1 MLLEIILLKE
11 LLSTPLSGTSG
22 KFTFFGKP
30 KETVIVL
37 PVEPKQPAVV
47 GKSFAESLTAL
58 TYPEGW
64 DAQNVVVNLD
74 PAQVEIYKESERVKK
89 ALRGL

>member
-1 MLLEIILLKE
+1 MLLELILLSE
-11 LLSTPLSGTSG
+11 LLQTPSG
-22 KFTFFGKP
+22 KFTIFGRNNA

-37 PVEPKQPAVV
+37 PVEPPAPKGVEV
-47 GKSFAESLTAL
+47 GAALIAL

-64 DAQNVVVNLD
+64 DAQNVVVKLD

>member
-11 LLSTPLSGTSG
+11 LLTTPLSGTSG
-22 KFTFFGKP
+22 IT

-47 GKSFAESLTAL
+47 GKSFAESLRDL

-64 DAQNVVVNLD
+64 DAQNVIVNLD

>member
-1 MLLEIILLKE
+1 MLLELILLSE
-11 LLSTPLSGTSG
+11 LLKTPSG
-22 KFTFFGKP
+22 KFTVFGRKP

-37 PVEPKQPAVV
+37 PVEPPAPKGVEV
-47 GKSFAESLTAL
+47 GAALRAL

-64 DAQNVVVNLD
+64 DAQNVVVKLA
-74 PAQVEIYKESERVKK
+74 PEQIAIYQESERVKK

>member
-1 MLLEIILLKE
+1 MLLEIILLSE
-11 LLSTPLSGTSG
+11 LLQTPSG
-22 KFTFFGKP
+22 KFTIFGKP
-30 KETVIVL
+30 AKETVIVL
-37 PVEPKQPAVV
+37 PVEPPAPKVEV
-47 GKSFAESLTAL
+47 GAALRAL

-64 DAQNVVVNLD
+64 DAQNVIVKLD

>member
-1 MLLEIILLKE
+1 MILEFILLSE
-11 LLSTPLSGTSG
+11 LMETPSG
-22 KFTFFGKP
+22 KFTIFGRP
-30 KETVIVL
+30 AKETSIVL

-64 DAQNVVVNLD
+64 DSQNVVVNLD

>member
-1 MLLEIILLKE
+1 MILEFILLSE
-11 LLSTPLSGTSG
+11 LMKTPSG
-22 KFTFFGKP
+22 KFTVFGRKP

-37 PVEPKQPAVV
+37 PVEPPAPKGVEV
-47 GKSFAESLTAL
+47 GAALRAL

-64 DAQNVVVNLD
+64 DAQNVVVKLD
-74 PAQVEIYKESERVKK
+74 PAQVKIYQESERVKK

>member
-1 MLLEIILLKE
+1 MLLELILLSE
-11 LLSTPLSGTSG
+11 LLQTPSG
-22 KFTFFGKP
+22 KFTIFGRDKA

-37 PVEPKQPAVV
+37 PVEPPAPKGVEV
-47 GKSFAESLTAL
+47 GAALIAL

-64 DAQNVVVNLD
+64 DAQKVHIPLA
-74 PAQVEIYKESERVKK
+74 PEQIAIYKESERVKK

>member
-37 PVEPKQPAVV
+37 PVEPAVV
-47 GKSFAESLTAL
+47 VKDFGSQLTD
-58 TYPEGW
+58 YPEGW

>member
-1 MLLEIILLKE
+1 MLLELILLSE
-11 LLSTPLSGTSG
+11 LLKTPSG
-22 KFTFFGKP
+22 KFTSFFGRDTEKV
-30 KETVIVL
+30 TSIVL
-37 PVEPKQPAVV
+37 PVEPPAPKGVEV
-47 GKSFAESLTAL
+47 GAALIAL

-64 DAQNVVVNLD
+64 DAQNVTVKLD

>member
-1 MLLEIILLKE
+1 MLLEIILLSE
-11 LLSTPLSGTSG
+11 LLQTPSG
-22 KFTFFGKP
+22 KFTNLFGRKT
-30 KETVIVL
+30 KEETVIVL
-37 PVEPKQPAVV
+37 PVEPPAPKVEV
-47 GKSFAESLTAL
+47 GAALRAL

-74 PAQVEIYKESERVKK
+74 PASVEIYKESERVKK

>member
-11 LLSTPLSGTSG
+11 LLLTPLSGG
-22 KFTFFGKP
+22 KFTNLFGNYTEL
-30 KETVIVL
+30 ETIVI
-37 PVEPKQPAVV
+37 PVVEPAVV
-47 GKSFAESLTAL
+47 GKSFAESLRDL

>member
-1 MLLEIILLKE
+1 MILEFILLSE
-11 LLSTPLSGTSG
+11 LMKTPSG
-22 KFTFFGKP
+22 KFTVFGRKP

-37 PVEPKQPAVV
+37 PVEPPAPKGVEV
-47 GKSFAESLTAL
+47 GAALRAL

-64 DAQNVVVNLD
+64 DAQNVVVKLA
-74 PAQVEIYKESERVKK
+74 PEQIAIYQESERVKK

>member
-11 LLSTPLSGTSG
+11 LLTTPLSGTSG
-22 KFTFFGKP
+22 IT

-47 GKSFAESLTAL
+47 GKSFAESLRDL

-64 DAQNVVVNLD
+64 DAQKVVVNLD
-74 PAQVEIYKESERVKK
+74 PEQVAIYQQSIETKK
-89 ALRGL
+89 ALRKI